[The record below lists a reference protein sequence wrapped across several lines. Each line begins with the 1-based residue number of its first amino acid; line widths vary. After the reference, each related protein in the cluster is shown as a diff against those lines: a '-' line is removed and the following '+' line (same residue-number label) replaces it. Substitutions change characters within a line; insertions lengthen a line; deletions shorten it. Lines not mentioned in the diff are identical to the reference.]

1 MYNYGVK
8 SKSIFQQ
15 AFIIIITKSK
25 EAGAMA
31 KKTNKPKNY
40 REPVEK
46 HDTAS
51 WANIESLEP
60 VTRVHRPSESEVD
73 NSKKYVDSNEK

>member
-1 MYNYGVK
+1 M
-8 SKSIFQQ
+8 
-15 AFIIIITKSK
+15 
-25 EAGAMA
+25 M
-31 KKTNKPKNY
+31 KKTNKPKDY

-60 VTRVHRPSESEVD
+60 ITRVHRPSQSEVD

>member
-1 MYNYGVK
+1 M
-8 SKSIFQQ
+8 
-15 AFIIIITKSK
+15 
-25 EAGAMA
+25 M
-31 KKTNKPKNY
+31 KKTNKPKYY

-60 VTRVHRPSESEVD
+60 ITRVHRPSQSEVD